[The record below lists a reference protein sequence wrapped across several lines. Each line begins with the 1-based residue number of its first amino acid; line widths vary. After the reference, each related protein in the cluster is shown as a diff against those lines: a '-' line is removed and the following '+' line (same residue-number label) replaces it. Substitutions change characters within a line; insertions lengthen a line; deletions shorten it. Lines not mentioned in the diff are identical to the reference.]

1 MASSLGNTHL
11 LRKGPPLWTG
21 PLSPFGALPLC
32 YLSNSLFLTPGANTF
47 SKATADAEGGK
58 GTMKD
63 RKAMAEAK
71 VKIKRKKPA
80 KEKKREKTENEQA
93 TFHQVVCHGVLCFCH
108 VSSEWG
114 WGVGGSES
122 TEQLHYIKTT
132 CIRFLNMKNVETFRK
147 QPWQNEFL
155 QLSKACSFWWK
166 KAKPVK
172 PDDKDDN
179 FGWILG
185 GNNEGFSCLE
195 GFEVQVA

>member
-1 MASSLGNTHL
+1 
-11 LRKGPPLWTG
+11 
-21 PLSPFGALPLC
+21 LSPFGALPLC

-114 WGVGGSES
+114 
-122 TEQLHYIKTT
+122 
-132 CIRFLNMKNVETFRK
+132 
-147 QPWQNEFL
+147 
-155 QLSKACSFWWK
+155 
-166 KAKPVK
+166 
-172 PDDKDDN
+172 
-179 FGWILG
+179 
-185 GNNEGFSCLE
+185 
-195 GFEVQVA
+195 